1 MKSAPVSKLALA
13 VIASAFSL
21 FPGMGCGGNELHPKL
36 FSSEWSDD
44 GGASIAAVRNKLR
57 DAPFTRGADV
67 ILAIPTSAKNKII
80 GMPMAGGAKWT
91 VTHALDA
98 RPQIVGSIVV
108 GSGGGEVFA
117 LDATTGKQLWSRA
130 TGGLPVR
137 GAGDDGNLTAVT
149 LGKVDSA
156 GSVLLVIARDGSV
169 KRQVETDKVL
179 GVPAML
185 GAHVFVPWSNQ
196 YVSAYDA
203 VTGEEV
209 GRVTLREKV
218 SRAWTESS
226 ALYFGEVG
234 IFRFDD
240 HIKDASKNGAS
251 HIGIPQR
258 ELPGTPRLL
267 VPGTERIPVVA
278 NALDQA
284 RLYARPAGGPVGAYG
299 VDTNRFFATYYSL
312 IMSFDS
318 QSGKL
323 AWVHT
328 NKADVIGGEA
338 VPGGLVTCDEDGKV
352 TSFDAKSGGI
362 LTETTFGEPIQSCV
376 VFLDSYKPTGS
387 APAQGTLSEQISTA
401 VTNREATLATAQRLL
416 LRELATLPDES
427 ATKTLVD
434 LARDP
439 RTPPV
444 VEKDARTALAQR
456 RTGAQYMLTALTK
469 HYDFLGDVLVSPP
482 VGPMAEALAAMKEP
496 KASSSLAPYL
506 TDPNITDDDVK
517 RVAAAML
524 VSATTSD
531 LPQLRTFFMMYRS
544 ASESEDMAIATATV
558 GQTIL
563 KLDPKDGRALLT
575 DAAKDPFT
583 TVSVKNKLEAILAA
597 EQSTA
602 PASSSS
608 SASSAAPPS
617 SAVSPVTKPKK

>member
-1 MKSAPVSKLALA
+1 MRSVVSKLALA
-13 VIASAFSL
+13 AIASALSV
-21 FPGMGCGGNELHPKL
+21 GGCGGNDLHPKL

-67 ILAIPTSAKNKII
+67 VLAIPTSAKNKII

-284 RLYARPAGGPVGAYG
+284 RLYARPSGGAVGAYG
-299 VDTNRFFATYYSL
+299 VDTSRFFATYYSL

-387 APAQGTLSEQISTA
+387 APALGTLSEQISTA

-444 VEKDARTALAQR
+444 VDKDARIALAQR
-456 RTGAQYMLTALTK
+456 RSGAQYMLTALTK

-496 KASSSLAPYL
+496 KASSALAPYL

-524 VSATTSD
+524 VSATTSE

-563 KLDPKDGRALLT
+563 KLDRKDGRALLM

-597 EQSTA
+597 EPSAAA

-608 SASSAAPPS
+608 AAPASSAAPP
-617 SAVSPVTKPKK
+617 PVTKPKK

>member
-1 MKSAPVSKLALA
+1 MRSPLFSALALA
-13 VIASAFSL
+13 SVASALSVA
-21 FPGMGCGGNELHPKL
+21 GCAGNGLHPKL

-57 DAPFTRGADV
+57 DVPFTRGADV
-67 ILAIPTSAKNKII
+67 VLAIPTSAKNKII
-80 GMPMAGGAKWT
+80 GIPMAGGAKWT

-284 RLYARPAGGPVGAYG
+284 RLYARPAGGGVGAYG

-312 IMSFDS
+312 IMSFDA

-352 TSFDAKSGGI
+352 TSFDAKTGGV
-362 LTETTFGEPIQSCV
+362 LTEASFGEPIQSCV
-376 VFLDSYKPTGS
+376 VFLDSYKPTGN
-387 APAQGTLSEQISTA
+387 APAQGTLSEQISIA

-444 VEKDARTALAQR
+444 VDKDARTALAQR
-456 RTGAQYMLTALTK
+456 RSGAQYMLTALAK

-496 KASSSLAPYL
+496 KASASLAPYL

-517 RVAAAML
+517 RVASAML
-524 VSATTSD
+524 VSATPAE
-531 LPQLRTFFMMYRS
+531 LPQLRTFFMMYRA
-544 ASESEDMAIATATV
+544 ASESEDIASATATV
-558 GQTIL
+558 AQTIL

-575 DAAKDPFT
+575 DAAKDPLT
-583 TVSVKNKLEAILAA
+583 TVAVKNKLEAILAA
-597 EQSTA
+597 EATPAAPGSAASSTA
-602 PASSSS
+602 
-608 SASSAAPPS
+608 ASSAAPPS
-617 SAVSPVTKPKK
+617 VKPKK

>member
-1 MKSAPVSKLALA
+1 MKLRLLSGLALVCA
-13 VIASAFSL
+13 LSAAS
-21 FPGMGCGGNELHPKL
+21 GCGGNELHPKL

-57 DAPFTRGADV
+57 DAPFARGADV
-67 ILAIPTSAKNKII
+67 VIAVPASKDKII
-80 GMPMAGGAKWT
+80 GLPMAGGAKWIKA
-91 VTHALDA
+91 HALDS
-98 RPQIVGSIVV
+98 RPQVVGSIVV

-117 LDATTGKQLWSRA
+117 LDATTGRQLWSRA

-149 LGKVDSA
+149 LGKIDSA

-251 HIGIPQR
+251 HITIPQR

-267 VPGTERIPVVA
+267 VPGTERVPVAA

-284 RLYARPAGGPVGAYG
+284 RLYARPAGGAVGAYG

-312 IMSFDS
+312 VMSFDS

-338 VPGGLVTCDEDGKV
+338 VPGGLVTCDEDGRV
-352 TSFDAKSGGI
+352 TTFDAKSGGVI
-362 LTETTFGEPIQSCV
+362 AEVSLGEPVLSCV
-376 VFLDSYKPTGS
+376 VFLDSWKPQGT
-387 APAQGTLSEQISTA
+387 APPVGTLSEQISTA

-456 RTGAQYMLTALTK
+456 RTGAQYMLSALTK
-469 HYDFLGDVLVSPP
+469 RYDYLGDVLVSPP

-496 KASSSLAPYL
+496 KAGGTLAPYL
-506 TDPNITDDDVK
+506 TDPNITEDDVK

-524 VSATTSD
+524 TSASSGE
-531 LPQLRTFFMMYRS
+531 LSQLRTFFMLYRAS
-544 ASESEDMAIATATV
+544 AETEDMAAAV
-558 GQTIL
+558 ASVAQTLL

-575 DAAKDPFT
+575 DAAKDPLT
-583 TVSVKNKLEAILAA
+583 TALVKGKLEAILAA
-597 EQSTA
+597 EPTPAAPGSSGTA
-602 PASSSS
+602 PA
-608 SASSAAPPS
+608 
-617 SAVSPVTKPKK
+617 KK

>member
-1 MKSAPVSKLALA
+1 VKSFLLSSAIAALA
-13 VIASAFSL
+13 VASAFSVT
-21 FPGMGCGGNELHPKL
+21 GCGGNELHPKL
-36 FSSEWSDD
+36 FSSDWSDD
-44 GGASIAAVRNKLR
+44 GGASIAGVRNKLR
-57 DAPFTRGADV
+57 DVQFTRGADV
-67 ILAIPTSAKNKII
+67 VLAIPTSAKNKII
-80 GMPMAGGAKWT
+80 GMPMSGGAKWT

-98 RPQIVGSIVV
+98 RPQIAGSIVV

-284 RLYARPAGGPVGAYG
+284 RLYARPAGGAVGAYG

-352 TSFDAKSGGI
+352 ITFDSKSGGV
-362 LTETTFGEPIQSCV
+362 LAEASFGEPIQSCV
-376 VFLDSYKPTGS
+376 VFLDSYKPQGS
-387 APAQGTLSEQISTA
+387 APAKGTLSEQISTA

-456 RTGAQYMLTALTK
+456 RTGAQYMLSALAK

-496 KASSSLAPYL
+496 KASSTLAPYL

-524 VSATTSD
+524 VSATPQE
-531 LPQLRTFFMMYRS
+531 LPQLRTFFMMYR
-544 ASESEDMAIATATV
+544 AGSESEDMAIATATV
-558 GQTIL
+558 AQTIL
-563 KLDPKDGRALLT
+563 KLDPKDGRTLLT

-597 EQSTA
+597 EPA
-602 PASSSS
+602 PAAPAAAA
-608 SASSAAPPS
+608 SASVPAP
-617 SAVSPVTKPKK
+617 AVPPKPVPNPKK